1 MSDIFDHAGDAD
13 CFPCGMHH
21 TSHTTDSTGEKR
33 MRNLMCMKCE
43 LCHKAKC
50 VCLWGEGKR
59 GTIMLVSGAAT
70 YADSF
75 AGRPL
80 WGEAGDLLDHILF
93 KLGYGRED
101 LYVTSLLKCS
111 PGKAG
116 LPKGKKIKPLVEAC
130 MPYLQEEIAEINPK
144 VIVPMGSLA
153 VQALAG
159 ITFISRADGYPI
171 QQEARWIVP
180 CHHPSAALQ
189 APSLEKNI
197 AMALAKAFELAGL
210 PVKSRGQGSM
220 YDYKEMGGID

>member
-1 MSDIFDHAGDAD
+1 
-13 CFPCGMHH
+13 
-21 TSHTTDSTGEKR
+21 
-33 MRNLMCMKCE
+33 MRNAMCMKCE
-43 LCHKAKC
+43 LVHKTRM

-70 YADSF
+70 YADTF

-101 LYVTSLLKCS
+101 LYVTSLLKCNA
-111 PGKAG
+111 GKAG
-116 LPKGKKIKPLVEAC
+116 LPKDKKIKPLVDAC
-130 MPYLQEEIAEINPK
+130 MPYLQEEINRTEAK

-153 VQALAG
+153 VSAL
-159 ITFISRADGYPI
+159 TQLSFISRVDGFPI
-171 QQEARWIVP
+171 KQGWGWIVP

-220 YDYKEMGGID
+220 YSFKEMGGID